1 MSRIVYIH
9 ANAEGIPFAST
20 SYAAW
25 DGFTKLGYDVRLY
38 QSAELESLAL
48 AREVI
53 VVGGIGLVHKAL
65 VKVGAPLPAVLDIPE
80 ALRSFAG
87 RRIWETTL
95 ELARKPESWPVFVK
109 PLHEAKLF
117 VGHVIRDWPDLIVAA
132 GCDSD
137 LPVLAQEPVNFVSE
151 WRVYVRYGQILGLGH
166 YKDNP
171 LSFPDPAV
179 IRAAIGAWGD
189 AAPAGYGIDFGI
201 TDDGK
206 TLLVE
211 VNDGHSLGNYNL
223 RPVEYAKLLQA
234 RWDEMA
240 NAVASGPESP

>member
-1 MSRIVYIH
+1 MSRVVYIH
-9 ANAEGIPFAST
+9 ANAEGIPFAPT

-38 QSAELESLAL
+38 QSEELESLPRV
-48 AREVI
+48 REVI

-65 VKVGAPLPAVLDIPE
+65 ARVGAPLPDELNIPE
-80 ALRSFAG
+80 ALLAFAG
-87 RRIWETTL
+87 RQVWETTL
-95 ELARKPESWPVFVK
+95 GVARKPESWPLFVK

-151 WRVYVRYGQILGLGH
+151 WRVYVRYGKILGLGH
-166 YKDNP
+166 YKDDP
-171 LSFPDPAV
+171 LIFPDPAV
-179 IRAAIGAWGD
+179 VRAAIAAWGD

-240 NAVASGPESP
+240 NAT

>member
-38 QSAELESLAL
+38 QAEELESLPL
-48 AREVI
+48 FRDVI
-53 VVGGIGLVHKAL
+53 VVGGIGLVRKAL
-65 VKVGAPLPAVLDIPE
+65 ALVGAPPLEEINIPE
-80 ALRSFAG
+80 VLLAYAG
-87 RRIWETTL
+87 RRVWTTTL
-95 ELARKPESWPVFVK
+95 ELARKPASWPIFVK

-117 VGHVIRDWPDLIVAA
+117 VGHVIRDWPDLIASAA
-132 GCDSD
+132 YPGE
-137 LPVLAQEPVNFVSE
+137 LLVLAQEPVTFVSE
-151 WRVYVRYGQILGLGH
+151 WRAYVRYGKILGLGH
-166 YKDNP
+166 YKDDP
-171 LSFPDPAV
+171 LIFPDAAV
-179 IRAAIGAWGD
+179 IRAAIAEWGG

-201 TDDGK
+201 TDTGK
-206 TLLVE
+206 TLLIE

-223 RPVEYAKLLQA
+223 RPVEYARLLEA

-240 NAVASGPESP
+240 HARP

>member
-25 DGFTKLGYDVRLY
+25 DGFTQLGYDVRLY
-38 QSAELESLAL
+38 QSDELTHLPL
-48 AREVI
+48 ARDVI
-53 VVGGIGLVHKAL
+53 VVGGIGLVRTAL
-65 VKVGAPLPAVLDIPE
+65 ARIGAPLPAVLDIPE

-95 ELARKPESWPVFVK
+95 EIARKPESWPLFVK
-109 PLHEAKLF
+109 PLREGKLF

-166 YKDNP
+166 YKDDP
-171 LSFPDPAV
+171 LIFPDPAV
-179 IRAAIGAWGD
+179 IRAAIAAWGD

-201 TDDGK
+201 TNDGK
-206 TLLVE
+206 TLLIE

-240 NAVASGPESP
+240 HASP

>member
-38 QSAELESLAL
+38 QSAELESLPL

-53 VVGGIGLVHKAL
+53 VVGGIGLVRRAL
-65 VKVGAPLPAVLDIPE
+65 ALIGAPLPAVLDIPE

-95 ELARKPESWPVFVK
+95 ELARKPESWSLFVK

-132 GCDSD
+132 GCDSN

-166 YKDNP
+166 YKDDP
-171 LSFPDPAV
+171 LIFPDPAV
-179 IRAAIGAWGD
+179 IRAAIAAWGD
-189 AAPAGYGIDFGI
+189 DAPAGYGIDFGI

-206 TLLVE
+206 TLLIE

-240 NAVASGPESP
+240 SARP

>member
-1 MSRIVYIH
+1 MSRIVYVH

-38 QSAELESLAL
+38 QSDELESLPL
-48 AREVI
+48 ARDVI
-53 VVGGIGLVHKAL
+53 VVGGIGLVRGAL
-65 VKVGAPLPAVLDIPE
+65 VQIGAVLPEEINIPE
-80 ALRSFAG
+80 ALLAYAG
-87 RRIWETTL
+87 RRVWTTTL
-95 ELARKPESWPVFVK
+95 EIARKPESWPIFVK
-109 PLHEAKLF
+109 PLREAKLF
-117 VGHVIRDWPDLIVAA
+117 TGHVIRDWPDLIASAA
-132 GCDSD
+132 CDSN
-137 LPVLAQEPVNFVSE
+137 LPVLAQEPVSFISE
-151 WRVYVRYGQILGLGH
+151 WRVYVRYGQILGAGA
-166 YKDNP
+166 YKDDP
-171 LSFPDPAV
+171 LVFPDARV
-179 IRAAIGAWGD
+179 VRAAIAEYEAD

-201 TDDGK
+201 TDDGR

-240 NAVASGPESP
+240 HARP